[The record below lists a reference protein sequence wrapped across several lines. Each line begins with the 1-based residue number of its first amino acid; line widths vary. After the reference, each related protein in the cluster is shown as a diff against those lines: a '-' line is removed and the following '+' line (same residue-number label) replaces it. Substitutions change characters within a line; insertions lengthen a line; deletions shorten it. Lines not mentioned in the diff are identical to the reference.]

1 MRYFLRFPDFKW
13 KALTLSYDD
22 GVQADKRLIAI
33 LNKHGIKATFNVN
46 TGLAGQGDRIPMSE
60 WKELYAGHELAV
72 HGQKHLS
79 LIDVPTAIALNDVL
93 EDRKS
98 LEKLLEKPVTG
109 MAYAYGT
116 FNDEVV
122 QMLKECGID
131 YSRTV
136 ISTGR
141 FDVPKDW
148 LRLPAT
154 CHHNDTRLNELA
166 KTFAE
171 LSANGPYWRNHP
183 KLFYLWG
190 HSYEFNNNDNWQV
203 IEDFAAYMGGRDDIW
218 YATNGEIFN
227 YVQAFERLIFSVDGT
242 LVFNPTNVDVYLNVK
257 DKNVIVHAGETLAL
271 TK

>member
-190 HSYEFNNNDNWQV
+190 HSYEFNNQDNWEV
-203 IEDFAAYMGGRDDIW
+203 IEEFAKYVGGREEIW
-218 YATNGEIFN
+218 YATNGEI
-227 YVQAFERLIFSVDGT
+227 YDYIEAFDR
-242 LVFNPTNVDVYLNVK
+242 LVFSAQGDRVYNPTCTVLYMDYFGKQYVV
-257 DKNVIVHAGETLAL
+257 APGESIEL
-271 TK
+271 KK